1 MPEDKSKKRSLIFLA
16 FVLIVATGYYF
27 FISQGSPSFR
37 FSAQDRVFS
46 FHGPKN
52 TAAVFSVDDL
62 LALELY
68 DGIAPAYGEPA
79 GGGKVWGGYHYGV
92 WKNASLGEYEAF
104 ASERFNT
111 YIIARDAEKTAVFN
125 TSNAETT
132 RSLYQQLYDF
142 WTANP

>member
-1 MPEDKSKKRSLIFLA
+1 MPEDRSKRRNIIFLV

-46 FHGPKN
+46 FQGPKN
-52 TAAVFSVDDL
+52 TEAVFSVDSL

-68 DGIAPAYGEPA
+68 DGTEIAYGEPA
-79 GGGKVWGGYHYGV
+79 GGGKVWGGYHYGT
-92 WKNASLGEYEAF
+92 WENASLGEYEAF
-104 ASERFNT
+104 ASERFST
-111 YIIARDAEKTAVFN
+111 YIIAKDAEKTAIFN